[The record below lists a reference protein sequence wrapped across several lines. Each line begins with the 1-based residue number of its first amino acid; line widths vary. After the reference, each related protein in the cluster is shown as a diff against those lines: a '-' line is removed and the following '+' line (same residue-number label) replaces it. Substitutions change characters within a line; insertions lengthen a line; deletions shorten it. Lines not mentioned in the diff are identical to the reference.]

1 MVVTQSMSGMLGF
14 AQTGP
19 RSLGMKGTRL
29 GITFDPF
36 LTAWNLST
44 NAICTPAAPLEC
56 AGAVG
61 RVSQKFDVE
70 VSRGKRGPGELSVID
85 PEYRK
90 LSRQRAQQ
98 AAKKTRTTQL
108 ISQPQITNLRQPV
121 EIGIRKKARDLCV
134 GRFGLCLQSLFRDVP
149 VSSGRW
155 RTRCF

>member
-1 MVVTQSMSGMLGF
+1 M
-14 AQTGP
+14 A
-19 RSLGMKGTRL
+19 R
-29 GITFDPF
+29 
-36 LTAWNLST
+36 
-44 NAICTPAAPLEC
+44 
-56 AGAVG
+56 AVG

-121 EIGIRKKARDLCV
+121 EIGIRKKARDFRDPSEKRLAKPAEE
-134 GRFGLCLQSLFRDVP
+134 LTADLFRLFERQPHWVFAQLQRQTDQPLQHLKTVLMEIAVQNKRGP
-149 VSSGRW
+149 YKDMWELKKGYRLSGE
-155 RTRCF
+155 T